1 MLSKLMKYEIKAT
14 ARVFLPLYAL
24 IIPMSLLTKVFLH
37 TTADTFEI
45 PRMITMSVYVI
56 LMVALFVMTLIVTI
70 QRFYRNLLGDEGYLS
85 FTLPVKTHTHIDA
98 KLLVTLI
105 WVLLSSLIAALSIF
119 ILAADGNTFAQ
130 IRRVW
135 VLEFVPFL
143 AKYGTEFWIA
153 ALEGIV
159 LVVVSTLCQTAEI
172 YTAITVGN
180 LSSKH
185 KLIAGIGAYI
195 GFGIVMQTIA
205 SIFVSMFKPF
215 FENYFTATNPDFPFP
230 AINFMLLIILLMQ
243 LIYLG
248 VFYFV
253 TDWLL
258 SRKLNLE

>member
-1 MLSKLMKYEIKAT
+1 MLGKLMKYELKAT
-14 ARVFLPLYAL
+14 ARVFLPLFVL
-24 IIPMSLLTKVFLH
+24 IIPMSLLTKLFLN
-37 TTADTFEI
+37 TTADSFEI

-56 LMVALFVMTLIVTI
+56 LIVALFVMTFIVTI

-105 WVLLSSLIAALSIF
+105 WVLLSILIAAISIF
-119 ILAADGNTFAQ
+119 ILAVDGQTMRKIGELLSQLN
-130 IRRVW
+130 
-135 VLEFVPFL
+135 PFL
-143 AKYGTEFWIA
+143 AKYGASVWIA
-153 ALEGIV
+153 VIEGIV
-159 LVVVSTLCQTAEI
+159 LMLVSTLCQTAEI
-172 YTAITVGN
+172 YSAITVGN

-195 GFGIVMQTIA
+195 GFGVVMQTIA

-215 FENYFTATNPDFPFP
+215 VENYFTATNPDFPFP

-248 VFYFV
+248 VFYFL

-258 SRKLNLE
+258 GRKLNLE

>member
-1 MLSKLMKYEIKAT
+1 MLGKLMKYELKAT
-14 ARVFLPLYAL
+14 ARVFLPLFAL
-24 IIPMSLLTKVFLH
+24 IIPMSLLTKIFLN
-37 TTADTFEI
+37 TTADSFEI

-56 LMVALFVMTLIVTI
+56 LIVALFVMTFIVTI

-105 WVLLSSLIAALSIF
+105 WVLLSTLIAAISIF
-119 ILAADGNTFAQ
+119 ILAVDGQTMRKIGELLSQLN
-130 IRRVW
+130 
-135 VLEFVPFL
+135 PFL
-143 AKYGTEFWIA
+143 AKYGASVWIA
-153 ALEGIV
+153 FIEGIALV
-159 LVVVSTLCQTAEI
+159 LVSTLCQTAEI
-172 YTAITVGN
+172 YSAITVGN

-195 GFGIVMQTIA
+195 GFGVVMQTVA

-215 FENYFTATNPDFPFP
+215 FENYFTAANPDFPFP

-248 VFYFV
+248 IFYFL